1 MDWGKI
7 KESLVLIGL
16 TGVFGVVTGWLFG
29 TSTNAQMASD
39 IAVIRTG
46 VDEIK
51 TTNKARDKF
60 DRCSEL
66 RIDRLE
72 HGIKQPAECPEG

>member
-51 TTNKARDKF
+51 AGNKTRDKF
-60 DRCSEL
+60 DRCAEL

-72 HGIKQPAECPEG
+72 HGIKQPAECTEG